1 MKRLHV
7 ALFALLVALGVV
19 QFGVAAPSPRGAAA
33 PSVLHASTGYCA
45 DAEDIAFLQL
55 INNYRAQNGLGPLV
69 LSQKLADAS
78 YYHSSDMAAKNYFSH
93 TFADGTTWDQ
103 NIRNFEYTYNTSL
116 GENIAA
122 GYSTASSVFTA
133 WQNSAGH
140 NANMLTA
147 GYTAIGIA
155 RAYSSSSTY
164 GWYWTTDFGGV
175 VDGTGAICGDSP
187 APTATPTKTPTLVPT
202 ATKTPMA
209 PATKTATPKATATKT
224 PTPKPATPSATSAP
238 VATSYVAGLSGSPTS
253 GVLSITATI
262 KDSTGRYVSGAT
274 VTIAVTSPKGATQT
288 LSTTT
293 DSRGQAKVKTAAVD
307 GAGIYRVSI
316 VDVSAAD
323 RPYDPSR
330 DRTSGVSISVR

>member
-7 ALFALLVALGVV
+7 ALFALLVV
-19 QFGVAAPSPRGAAA
+19 QFGVAAPSPRSAAA
-33 PSVLHASTGYCA
+33 PSVVYASTGYCA

-103 NIRNFEYTYNTSL
+103 NIRNFGYTYNTSL

-133 WQNSAGH
+133 WRNSAGH

-175 VDGTGAICGDSP
+175 VDGAGAICGDSP
-187 APTATPTKTPTLVPT
+187 APTATPTQTPTLVPT
-202 ATKTPMA
+202 ATKTSTPMA

-224 PTPKPATPSATSAP
+224 PTPKPATPTATNAP
-238 VATSYVAGLSGSPTS
+238 VATSYVAGLLGSSSSGM
-253 GVLSITATI
+253 LSITATI
-262 KDSTGRYVSGAT
+262 KDSTGRYVSGAA
-274 VTIAVTSPKGATQT
+274 VTIAVTSPNGAMQT

-293 DSRGQAKVKTAAVD
+293 DSRGQAKVKVAAAD

-316 VDVSAAD
+316 VDVSAAN